1 MSHLKKKKQF
11 LPYTTLFHWLLQP
24 KWSVFTVRYELGLQT
39 RYITF
44 FNVLLTVHLS
54 ITLVNDQLDAQL
66 FYFII
71 HLLQSSTCFEQR
83 RAHHQE
89 VKLY

>member
-1 MSHLKKKKQF
+1 MYYSSTYQSKHNLTDF
-11 LPYTTLFHWLLQP
+11 D
-24 KWSVFTVRYELGLQT
+24 
-39 RYITF
+39 
-44 FNVLLTVHLS
+44 VLLTLPIS
-54 ITLVNDQLDAQL
+54 ITLVNDQFDAQF

-71 HLLQSSTCFEQR
+71 RLLQSSTCFEQR

>member
-1 MSHLKKKKQF
+1 M
-11 LPYTTLFHWLLQP
+11 YLFATVINLYL
-24 KWSVFTVRYELGLQT
+24 VFRQEEVL
-39 RYITF
+39 F
-44 FNVLLTVHLS
+44 FDVLLTVHLS
-54 ITLVNDQLDAQL
+54 ITLANDQLDADF

-71 HLLQSSTCFEQR
+71 RLLQSYTYFEQI